1 MLFIKRGLCTALIF
15 MVSAVLAA
23 CSISPKELN
32 YSEIKTI
39 TTADL
44 NKVMENQVVPGNVV
58 SLNEAIARALK
69 YNLNQRVKHMG
80 EALASGN
87 FEAGKFDMLPRLL
100 ANAGYNWRDSYS
112 MRYKATQENPTV
124 FDRNQPLD
132 LSIDRKHFNSDL
144 TLSWSMLDF
153 GASYYTAKQNAD
165 RMLVAKEQRR
175 KAMHTLM
182 QDVRTAYWRAVAS
195 EILRDRVRK
204 TITDAEAALQDA
216 YNLSDSRIHK
226 PDESLRY
233 QRNLLENL
241 RLLEGIDRDL
251 ASARIKLVNL
261 MGLQPGTQ
269 FKLEEPS
276 NVLPKLNNDTKEMEN
291 VALMNN
297 ADLRSQLYNVR
308 IASMDTRKA
317 LLKLLPGISLNFGT
331 NYDDDIYLYD
341 NNWDQAAVNVSF
353 NLFNILAGPSRLR
366 ATKANIAVEEAKRV
380 ALQMM
385 VLTQVHLSRY
395 QYANAVRQYHR
406 ADQIF
411 IVDTQLEEIMR
422 GKFKSNAVGEQVRIA
437 ASVSAIFSQL
447 RRYEA
452 MAKAQE
458 AIGQLQATLGMEPEF
473 NSVDDYSLDQMAN
486 IVGQWLGSNLE
497 LPQVDKID
505 D

>member
-1 MLFIKRGLCTALIF
+1 
-15 MVSAVLAA
+15 
-23 CSISPKELN
+23 
-32 YSEIKTI
+32 
-39 TTADL
+39 
-44 NKVMENQVVPGNVV
+44 
-58 SLNEAIARALK
+58 
-69 YNLNQRVKHMG
+69 
-80 EALASGN
+80 
-87 FEAGKFDMLPRLL
+87 
-100 ANAGYNWRDSYS
+100 
-112 MRYKATQENPTV
+112 
-124 FDRNQPLD
+124 
-132 LSIDRKHFNSDL
+132 
-144 TLSWSMLDF
+144 
-153 GASYYTAKQNAD
+153 
-165 RMLVAKEQRR
+165 
-175 KAMHTLM
+175 
-182 QDVRTAYWRAVAS
+182 
-195 EILRDRVRK
+195 
-204 TITDAEAALQDA
+204 
-216 YNLSDSRIHK
+216 
-226 PDESLRY
+226 
-233 QRNLLENL
+233 
-241 RLLEGIDRDL
+241 
-251 ASARIKLVNL
+251 
-261 MGLQPGTQ
+261 
-269 FKLEEPS
+269 
-276 NVLPKLNNDTKEMEN
+276 
-291 VALMNN
+291 
-297 ADLRSQLYNVR
+297 
-308 IASMDTRKA
+308 MDTRKA

-473 NSVDDYSLDQMAN
+473 DSVDDYSLDQMAN